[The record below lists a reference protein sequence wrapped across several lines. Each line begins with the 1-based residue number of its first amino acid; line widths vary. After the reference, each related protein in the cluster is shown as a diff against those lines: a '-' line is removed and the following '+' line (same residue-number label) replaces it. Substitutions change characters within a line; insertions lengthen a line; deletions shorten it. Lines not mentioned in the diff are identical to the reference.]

1 MNKMKLGSG
10 LKKTGSSGMK
20 ATVKAKDLPTYKL
33 APWAMKYNVDRDKG
47 IPVETQFSGTRMFVV
62 QDHILILNDSVG
74 EELSVRLENIPELI
88 IELQGIYDAFY

>member
-1 MNKMKLGSG
+1 
-10 LKKTGSSGMK
+10 MK

-33 APWAMKYNVDRDKG
+33 APWAMKYSVDRDKG

-74 EELSVRLENIPELI
+74 
-88 IELQGIYDAFY
+88 